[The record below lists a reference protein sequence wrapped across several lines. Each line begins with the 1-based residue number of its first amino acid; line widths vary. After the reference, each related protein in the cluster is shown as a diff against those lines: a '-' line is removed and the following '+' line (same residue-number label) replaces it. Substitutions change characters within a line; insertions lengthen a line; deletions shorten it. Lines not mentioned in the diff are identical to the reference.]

1 MELRDNGREG
11 RKRQVMGWWKW
22 EEGEK
27 EDDDE

>member
-11 RKRQVMGWWKW
+11 RKRQVMGWKW
-22 EEGEK
+22 EEGER